1 MKSLKPIRYKDWA
14 DFSSRFLL
22 PFTTE
27 LQPERKR
34 QFIFRG
40 QADANWK
47 LETTLDRISRFA
59 SSSERMQT
67 LELLIAEFRRQTR
80 GLSLEVLLQSPI
92 EWELLG
98 RHHGLP
104 TTVLDFT
111 RSPYVA
117 AYFAFADNNLPDSAH
132 AAIWVLDL
140 QAFEGDDAVSE
151 IELVDDDEALRFN
164 SRAIEQEGLFV
175 KIKDVTH
182 PVESRLGG
190 HLQKHLLPRTLDA
203 QRAILA
209 SLQSMRITARNLFRD
224 LDGAARSASIQ
235 VLLRRGE

>member
-1 MKSLKPIRYKDWA
+1 MKAIKPVRYKDWA

-22 PFTTE
+22 PFTTD

-34 QFIFRG
+34 QLIFRG

-47 LETTLDRISRFA
+47 LETTLDRIFHFVSA
-59 SSSERMQT
+59 AERIQI
-67 LELLIAEFRRQTR
+67 LEGLIAEFRRQTR
-80 GLSLEVLLQSPI
+80 GLLLEVPPQSPI

-117 AYFAFADNNLPDSAH
+117 AFFAFAERQPSETTH

-140 QAFEGDDAVSE
+140 QAFESDDAVSDL
-151 IELVDDDEALRFN
+151 ELVDDDEALRFN

-190 HLQKHLLPRTLDA
+190 YLQKHLLPSTPDA
-203 QRAILA
+203 RRAILA

-224 LDGAARSASIQ
+224 LDGAARSAFIQ
-235 VLLRRGE
+235 TLLRRGE